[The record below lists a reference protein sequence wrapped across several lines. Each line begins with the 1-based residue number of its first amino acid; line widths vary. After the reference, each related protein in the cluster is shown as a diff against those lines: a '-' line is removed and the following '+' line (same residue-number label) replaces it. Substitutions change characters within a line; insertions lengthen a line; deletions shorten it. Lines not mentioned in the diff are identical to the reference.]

1 MVRGGNRKLSTR
13 GAYPEQ
19 WERILQ
25 LSMQTEWSEEDEKEI
40 DYLNDNYFG
49 EFVLHKVDGM
59 NTRQVKNS
67 PRGRSHKVT
76 VTRPDGELM
85 EFNSKKDAMKVLG
98 MSFVTI
104 TKHIEQEIPVTKYG
118 WYGCIIKE
126 IVPGE
131 DKAILAIAPDGTS
144 QKFDNALETA
154 KVLGMSPTSVG
165 NSIRENRA
173 IKHGRVKGWK
183 FKEIDK

>member
-1 MVRGGNRKLSTR
+1 MVRGAKRKLSTR
-13 GAYPEQ
+13 TEYPEQ

-25 LSMQTEWSEEDEKEI
+25 LSMQTEWSEEDEREI

-49 EFVLHKVDGM
+49 EFVLHEGLDYSKLI
-59 NTRQVKNS
+59 KNS
-67 PRGRSHKVT
+67 PRGRSHKIT
-76 VTRPDGELM
+76 VTRPDGEVM
-85 EFNSKKDAMKVLG
+85 MFNSKKDAMKVLG

-104 TKHIEQEIPVTKYG
+104 TRHIEQEVPVTKYG
-118 WYGCIIKE
+118 WYGCMIKE

-131 DKAILAIAPDGTS
+131 DKAILAIAPDGTE

-154 KVLGMSPTSVG
+154 KVLGISPTSVA
-165 NSIRENRA
+165 NSIREKRV

-183 FKEIDK
+183 FKEVDK

>member
-1 MVRGGNRKLSTR
+1 MVRGGNRKISTR
-13 GAYPEQ
+13 TQYPEQ

-25 LSMQTEWSEEDEKEI
+25 LSMQTEWSREDEEEI

-49 EFVLHKVDGM
+49 EFVLHKVDGV

-98 MSFVTI
+98 MSYVTI
-104 TKHIEQEIPVTKYG
+104 TRHIEQEVPVTKYG
-118 WYGCIIKE
+118 WYGCMIRE
-126 IVPGE
+126 IRPGE
-131 DKAILAIAPDGTS
+131 DKAILAISPDGTT
-144 QKFDNALETA
+144 QKFDSALETA
-154 KVLGMSPTSVG
+154 KVLGISPTSVR
-165 NSIRENRA
+165 NSVRENRA
-173 IKHGRVKGWK
+173 IKHGTVKDWR
-183 FKEIDK
+183 FKEVDK

>member
-13 GAYPEQ
+13 TEYPEQ

-25 LSMQTEWSEEDEKEI
+25 LSMQTEWSREDEEEI

-49 EFVLHKVDGM
+49 EFVLHEGLDYTGV
-59 NTRQVKNS
+59 VKNS
-67 PRGRSHKVT
+67 PRGRSHKIT
-76 VTRPDGELM
+76 VTRPNGEVTM
-85 EFNSKKDAMKVLG
+85 FNSKKDAMKVLG

-131 DKAILAIAPDGTS
+131 DKAILAIAPDGTK
-144 QKFDNALETA
+144 QKFDNALEA
-154 KVLGMSPTSVG
+154 SKVLGMSPTSVG
-165 NSIRENRA
+165 NSIRENRP

-183 FKEIDK
+183 FKEVDK

>member
-1 MVRGGNRKLSTR
+1 MSRGGKRKLSTR
-13 GAYPEQ
+13 TEYPEQ

-49 EFVLHKVDGM
+49 EFVFHKGHDYSKVA
-59 NTRQVKNS
+59 KNS

-76 VTRPDGELM
+76 VTRPTGEELR
-85 EFNSKKDAMKVLG
+85 FNSKKDATKVLG

-131 DKAILAIAPDGTS
+131 DKVILAISPDGAT
-144 QKFDNALETA
+144 QRFENALEAA

-165 NSIRENRA
+165 NSVTQNRP
-173 IKHGRVKGWK
+173 IKHGRVKGWQ

>member
-1 MVRGGNRKLSTR
+1 MVRGGKRKLSTR
-13 GAYPEQ
+13 SAYPEQ

-25 LSMQTEWSEEDEKEI
+25 LSLQTEWSIEDEKEI

-49 EFVLHKVDGM
+49 EFVLHKVHDM

-67 PRGRSHKVT
+67 PRGRSHKIT
-76 VTRPDGELM
+76 VTRPTGEEM

-104 TKHIEQEIPVTKYG
+104 TRHIEQEVPVTKYG
-118 WYGCIIKE
+118 WYGCMIKE
-126 IVPGE
+126 IRQGE
-131 DKAILAIAPDGTS
+131 DKAILAIAPDGTT

-154 KVLGMSPTSVG
+154 KVLGISPTSVG
-165 NSIRENRA
+165 NSIREKRA
-173 IKHGRVKGWK
+173 IKHGRVKGWQ
-183 FKEIDK
+183 FREVDK

>member
-1 MVRGGNRKLSTR
+1 MVRGGKRKLSTR
-13 GAYPEQ
+13 SEYPDQ

-25 LSMQTEWSEEDEKEI
+25 LSMQTEWSREDEEEI

-49 EFVLHKVDGM
+49 EFVLHKVHDM

-67 PRGRSHKVT
+67 PRGRSHKIT
-76 VTRPDGELM
+76 VTRPTGEEM
-85 EFNSKKDAMKVLG
+85 MFNSKKDAMKVLG

-104 TKHIEQEIPVTKYG
+104 TRHIEQEIPVTKYG
-118 WYGCIIKE
+118 WYGSMIKE
-126 IVPGE
+126 IRPGE
-131 DKAILAIAPDGTS
+131 DKAILAIAPDGTK

-154 KVLGMSPTSVG
+154 KVLGISPTSVG
-165 NSIRENRA
+165 NSIREKRV

-183 FKEIDK
+183 FKEVDK

>member
-1 MVRGGNRKLSTR
+1 MVRGAKRKLSTR
-13 GAYPEQ
+13 TTYPEQ

-25 LSMQTEWSEEDEKEI
+25 LSMQTEWTEEDEKEI
-40 DYLNDNYFG
+40 EYLNDNYFG
-49 EFVLHKVDGM
+49 EFVLHEGLDYTGV
-59 NTRQVKNS
+59 VKNS

-98 MSFVTI
+98 MSYVTI
-104 TKHIEQEIPVTKYG
+104 TKHIEQGLPVTKYG
-118 WYGCIIKE
+118 WCGCVIKE

-131 DKAILAIAPDGTS
+131 DKAILAIAPDGTT

-154 KVLGMSPTSVG
+154 KVLGISPTSVG
-165 NSIRENRA
+165 NSIRENRV
-173 IKHGRVKGWK
+173 IKHGKVKGWR
-183 FKEIDK
+183 FKEVDK

>member
-13 GAYPEQ
+13 SAYPEQ

-25 LSMQTEWSEEDEKEI
+25 LSMQTEWSREDEEEI

-49 EFVLHKVDGM
+49 EFVYHEGYDY
-59 NTRQVKNS
+59 TRVIKNS
-67 PRGRSHKVT
+67 PRGRSHKVF
-76 VTRPDGELM
+76 VTRPDGE
-85 EFNSKKDAMKVLG
+85 EIVFNSKKDAMKVLG

-104 TKHIEQEIPVTKYG
+104 TRHIEQEIPVTKYG
-118 WYGCIIKE
+118 WCGCIIKE
-126 IVPGE
+126 IVQGE
-131 DKAILAIAPDGTS
+131 DKAILAIAPDGTE
-144 QKFDNALETA
+144 QKFDNALEVA

-165 NSIRENRA
+165 NSIRESRA

-183 FKEIDK
+183 FKEVDK

>member
-1 MVRGGNRKLSTR
+1 MSRGGKRKLSTR
-13 GAYPEQ
+13 TQYPEQ

-25 LSMQTEWSEEDEKEI
+25 LSMQTEWSREDEEEI

-49 EFVLHKVDGM
+49 EFVLHEGVDYSKLI
-59 NTRQVKNS
+59 KNS
-67 PRGRSHKVT
+67 PRGRSHKIT
-76 VTRPDGELM
+76 VTRPDGEKI

-104 TKHIEQEIPVTKYG
+104 TKHIEQEVPVTKYG

-126 IVPGE
+126 IRQGE
-131 DKAILAIAPDGTS
+131 DKAILAISPDGTT

-154 KVLGMSPTSVG
+154 KVLGISPTSVG
-165 NSIRENRA
+165 NSIREKRA
-173 IKHGRVKGWK
+173 IKHGRVKGWR
-183 FKEIDK
+183 FREVDK

>member
-1 MVRGGNRKLSTR
+1 MVRGGKRKLSTR
-13 GAYPEQ
+13 TEYPEQ

-25 LSMQTEWSEEDEKEI
+25 LSMQTEWTEEDEEEI

-49 EFVLHKVDGM
+49 EFVLHKVDGV

-67 PRGRSHKVT
+67 PRGRSHKVI
-76 VTRPDGELM
+76 VTRPNGEELV
-85 EFNSKKDAMKVLG
+85 FNSKKDAMKALG

-104 TKHIEQEIPVTKYG
+104 TRHIEQEIPVTKYG
-118 WYGCIIKE
+118 WYGCMIKE
-126 IVPGE
+126 IRPGE
-131 DKAILAIAPDGTS
+131 DKAILAIAPDGTK
-144 QKFDNALETA
+144 QKFDNALEAA

-165 NSIRENRA
+165 NSVRENRA

-183 FKEIDK
+183 FREVDK

>member
-1 MVRGGNRKLSTR
+1 MVRGGNRKLSAR
-13 GAYPEQ
+13 SAYPEQ

-98 MSFVTI
+98 MSLVTI
-104 TKHIEQEIPVTKYG
+104 TRHIEQEVPVTKYG
-118 WYGCIIKE
+118 WYGCMIKE
-126 IVPGE
+126 IRPGE
-131 DKAILAIAPDGTS
+131 DKAILAIAPDGTE
-144 QKFDNALETA
+144 QKFDNALEAA

-165 NSIRENRA
+165 NSIRENRV
-173 IKHGRVKGWK
+173 IKHGKVKGWQ
-183 FKEIDK
+183 FREVDK

>member
-1 MVRGGNRKLSTR
+1 MVRGGKRKLSTR
-13 GAYPEQ
+13 SAYPEQ

-25 LSMQTEWSEEDEKEI
+25 LSMQTEWSIEDEKEI
-40 DYLNDNYFG
+40 EYLNDNYFG
-49 EFVLHKVDGM
+49 EFVLHEGLDYTKLI
-59 NTRQVKNS
+59 KNS
-67 PRGRSHKVT
+67 PRGRSHKIT
-76 VTRPDGELM
+76 VTRPDGEKI

-104 TKHIEQEIPVTKYG
+104 TRHIEQEIPVTKYG
-118 WYGCIIKE
+118 WYGCMIKE
-126 IVPGE
+126 IRPWE
-131 DKAILAIAPDGTS
+131 DKAILAIAPDGTE

-154 KVLGMSPTSVG
+154 KVLGISPTSVG

-183 FKEIDK
+183 FKEVDK